1 MELLSQRAYARKRGV
16 SHTAVQKAIRDGRI
30 TTVSGKIDPAIADR
44 EWAEN
49 TDLSKPKNSVA
60 GSPRGR
66 RPKGG
71 PEVPMELDGGSG
83 GGGDGPARSTGTGY
97 ARARAAREAALAQSA
112 KLDLDERLGVLVRTD
127 EVRLAAFNLAR
138 RTRDHIL
145 SVPARVAPLL
155 VAVDGDVGE
164 MERVLMVEFEKVCK
178 ELAEHESTKR
188 E

>member
-1 MELLSQRAYARKRGV
+1 MALLSGRAYARRRGV
-16 SHTAVQKAIRDGRI
+16 SHTAVQKAIRNGRI
-30 TTVSGKIDPAIADR
+30 TTVGGKIDPAIADR

-60 GSPRGR
+60 GSPRAR
-66 RPKGG
+66 RPGDG
-71 PEVPMELDGGSG
+71 PEVPMELDGG
-83 GGGDGPARSTGTGY
+83 GPARTTGTGY

-138 RTRDHIL
+138 RTRDHL
-145 SVPARVAPLL
+145 LAVPARVAPLL

-164 MERVLMVEFEKVCK
+164 MERILMVEIERVCK
-178 ELAEHESTKR
+178 ELAENESAKR
-188 E
+188 G